1 MSTERYRLMP
11 AGLSYVTERSAQENL
26 IMKRVFIVALVGA
39 LLGIPAAAQTGQP
52 TSPKD
57 PMSTWLHNAYSTNRK
72 NIERSGEKV
81 PEGLYGMRPGAQV
94 EVRTFGQILGH
105 LANFNYLWCS
115 QAKGEKNPAQ
125 GSDFEKLTSKALL
138 LRALSDAF
146 TYCDGVYSAL
156 TDASGLEVITVTQE
170 NGRQA
175 QVPRM
180 SLLILNYGHNND
192 HYGNLVTYMRI
203 KSIVPP
209 SSEPRP
215 QQPQPQR

>member
-1 MSTERYRLMP
+1 
-11 AGLSYVTERSAQENL
+11 
-26 IMKRVFIVALVGA
+26 MKRVFIVMLLGIALV
-39 LLGIPAAAQTGQP
+39 IPAAAQTGQQ

-57 PMSTWLHNAYSTNRK
+57 PMATWLHNAFNTNRK
-72 NIERSGEKV
+72 NIEKSAEKV
-81 PEGLYGMRPGAQV
+81 SEDLYGLRPGPQE

-105 LANFNYLWCS
+105 LANFNYMWCS
-115 QAKGEKNPAQ
+115 QAKGEKNPGQ
-125 GSDFEKLTSKALL
+125 GSDFEKLASKDAL

-146 TYCDGVYSAL
+146 TYCDTAYAAL

-170 NGRQA
+170 SGRKA

-180 SLLILNYGHNND
+180 SLLVLNYGHNND

-203 KSIVPP
+203 KSIVPA

-215 QQPQPQR
+215 QQPQAQR

>member
-1 MSTERYRLMP
+1 
-11 AGLSYVTERSAQENL
+11 
-26 IMKRVFIVALVGA
+26 MKRVFVVG
-39 LLGIPAAAQTGQP
+39 LLGIILAIPAAAQSAQQSG
-52 TSPKD
+52 PKD
-57 PMSTWLHNAYSTNRK
+57 SMAAWLHSAFNNNRR
-72 NIERSGEKV
+72 NIEKSAEKV
-81 PEGLYGMRPGAQV
+81 PEELYGLRPGTQM

-125 GSDFEKLTSKALL
+125 GSDYEKLSSKALL
-138 LRALSDAF
+138 LRTLNDSF
-146 TYCDGVYSAL
+146 TYCDAVYSSL
-156 TDASGLEVITVTQE
+156 TDASGLEIVTVTQE

-180 SLLILNYGHNND
+180 SLLVLNYGHNND

-203 KSIVPP
+203 KSIVPA

-215 QQPQPQR
+215 QQPPSQR

>member
-1 MSTERYRLMP
+1 MRKVF
-11 AGLSYVTERSAQENL
+11 AIVGLG
-26 IMKRVFIVALVGA
+26 ICF
-39 LLGIPAAAQTGQP
+39 GIPAAAQSGQQN
-52 TSPKD
+52 SPKY
-57 PMSTWLHNAYSTNRK
+57 PMATWLHNAFSTNRK
-72 NIERSGEKV
+72 NIEKSAEKV
-81 PEGLYGMRPGAQV
+81 PEELYGMRPGPQV

-125 GSDFEKLTSKALL
+125 GSDYEKLTSKALL
-138 LRALSDAF
+138 LGALSDAF
-146 TYCDGVYSAL
+146 TYCDSAYAAL
-156 TDASGLEVITVTQE
+156 TDASGLEVVTVTQE
-170 NGRQA
+170 SGRKA

-180 SLLILNYGHNND
+180 SLLVLNYGHNND

-215 QQPQPQR
+215 QQQQPQR

>member
-1 MSTERYRLMP
+1 
-11 AGLSYVTERSAQENL
+11 
-26 IMKRVFIVALVGA
+26 MKRVFIVV
-39 LLGIPAAAQTGQP
+39 LLGIVLAIPAAAQTGQQ
-52 TSPKD
+52 TSHKD
-57 PMSTWLHNAYSTNRK
+57 PMATWLHNAFNTNRK
-72 NIERSGEKV
+72 NIEKSAGKV
-81 PEGLYGMRPGAQV
+81 SEDLYGLRPGPQE

-115 QAKGEKNPAQ
+115 QAKGEKNPGQ
-125 GSDFEKLTSKALL
+125 GSDFEMLASKAAL

-146 TYCDGVYSAL
+146 TYCDTAYAAL

-170 NGRQA
+170 NGRKA

-180 SLLILNYGHNND
+180 SLLVLNYGHNND

-203 KSIVPP
+203 KSIVPA

>member
-1 MSTERYRLMP
+1 
-11 AGLSYVTERSAQENL
+11 
-26 IMKRVFIVALVGA
+26 MKRVFIVV
-39 LLGIPAAAQTGQP
+39 LLGIVLAIPAVAQTGQQ

-57 PMSTWLHNAYSTNRK
+57 PMATWLHNAFNSNRK
-72 NIERSGEKV
+72 NIEKSAEKV
-81 PEGLYGMRPGAQV
+81 SEDLYGLRPGPQE

-115 QAKGEKNPAQ
+115 QAKGEKNPGQ
-125 GSDFEKLTSKALL
+125 GSDFEKLASKAAL

-146 TYCDGVYSAL
+146 TYCDSAYAAL

-170 NGRQA
+170 NGRKA

-180 SLLILNYGHNND
+180 SLLVLNYGHNND

-203 KSIVPP
+203 KSIVPA

-215 QQPQPQR
+215 QQPQAQR

>member
-1 MSTERYRLMP
+1 
-11 AGLSYVTERSAQENL
+11 
-26 IMKRVFIVALVGA
+26 MKRVFIVMLLGIALV
-39 LLGIPAAAQTGQP
+39 IPAAAQTGQQ

-57 PMSTWLHNAYSTNRK
+57 PMATWLHNAFNTNRK
-72 NIERSGEKV
+72 NIEKSAEKV
-81 PEGLYGMRPGAQV
+81 SEDLYGLRPGPQE

-115 QAKGEKNPAQ
+115 QAKGEKNPGQ
-125 GSDFEKLTSKALL
+125 GSDFEKLASKAAL

-146 TYCDGVYSAL
+146 TYCDTAYAAL
-156 TDASGLEVITVTQE
+156 TDPSGLEVITVTQE
-170 NGRQA
+170 SGRKA

-180 SLLILNYGHNND
+180 SLLVLNYGHNND

-203 KSIVPP
+203 RSIVPA

-215 QQPQPQR
+215 QQPQAQR

>member
-1 MSTERYRLMP
+1 
-11 AGLSYVTERSAQENL
+11 
-26 IMKRVFIVALVGA
+26 MKRVFIVV
-39 LLGIPAAAQTGQP
+39 LLGIMLAIPAAAQTGQQ

-57 PMSTWLHNAYSTNRK
+57 PMATWLHNAFNSNRK
-72 NIERSGEKV
+72 NIEKSAEKV
-81 PEGLYGMRPGAQV
+81 SEDLYGLRPGPQE

-115 QAKGEKNPAQ
+115 QAKGEKNPGQ
-125 GSDFEKLTSKALL
+125 GSDFEKLGSKVAL

-146 TYCDGVYSAL
+146 TYCDSAYAAL

-170 NGRQA
+170 NGRKA

-180 SLLILNYGHNND
+180 SLLVLNYGHNND

-203 KSIVPP
+203 KSIVPA

-215 QQPQPQR
+215 QQPQAQR

>member
-1 MSTERYRLMP
+1 
-11 AGLSYVTERSAQENL
+11 
-26 IMKRVFIVALVGA
+26 MKRVFIVMLLGIALV
-39 LLGIPAAAQTGQP
+39 IPAAAQTGQQ

-57 PMSTWLHNAYSTNRK
+57 PMATWLHNAFNTNRK
-72 NIERSGEKV
+72 NIEKSAEKV
-81 PEGLYGMRPGAQV
+81 SEDLYGLRPGPQE

-105 LANFNYLWCS
+105 LANFNYMWCS
-115 QAKGEKNPAQ
+115 QAKGEKNPGQ
-125 GSDFEKLTSKALL
+125 GSDFEKLASKDAL

-146 TYCDGVYSAL
+146 TYCDTAYAAL

-170 NGRQA
+170 SGRKA

-180 SLLILNYGHNND
+180 SLLVLNYGHNND

-203 KSIVPP
+203 KSIVPA

>member
-1 MSTERYRLMP
+1 
-11 AGLSYVTERSAQENL
+11 
-26 IMKRVFIVALVGA
+26 MKRVFIVAL
-39 LLGIPAAAQTGQP
+39 LGIVLAIPAAAQTGQQ

-57 PMSTWLHNAYSTNRK
+57 PMATWLHNAFNTNRK
-72 NIERSGEKV
+72 NIEKSAEKV
-81 PEGLYGMRPGAQV
+81 SEDFYGLRPGPQE

-105 LANFNYLWCS
+105 LANFNYMWCS
-115 QAKGEKNPAQ
+115 QAKGEKNPGQ
-125 GSDFEKLTSKALL
+125 GNDFEKLASKAAL

-146 TYCDGVYSAL
+146 TYCDTAYAAL

-170 NGRQA
+170 SGRKA

-180 SLLILNYGHNND
+180 SLLVLNYGHNND

-203 KSIVPP
+203 KSIVPA

-215 QQPQPQR
+215 QQPQAHR

>member
-1 MSTERYRLMP
+1 
-11 AGLSYVTERSAQENL
+11 
-26 IMKRVFIVALVGA
+26 MKRVFIIV
-39 LLGIPAAAQTGQP
+39 LLGIVLAIPAVAQTGQQ

-57 PMSTWLHNAYSTNRK
+57 PMATWLHNAFNTNRK
-72 NIERSGEKV
+72 NIEKSAGKV
-81 PEGLYGMRPGAQV
+81 SEDLYGLRPGPQE
-94 EVRTFGQILGH
+94 EVRTFGQVLGH
-105 LANFNYLWCS
+105 LANFNYMWCS
-115 QAKGEKNPAQ
+115 QAKGEKNPGQ
-125 GSDFEKLTSKALL
+125 GSDFEKLASKDAL

-146 TYCDGVYSAL
+146 TYCDAAYAAL

-170 NGRQA
+170 SGRKA

-180 SLLILNYGHNND
+180 SLLVLNYGHNND

-203 KSIVPP
+203 KSIVPA

>member
-1 MSTERYRLMP
+1 
-11 AGLSYVTERSAQENL
+11 
-26 IMKRVFIVALVGA
+26 MKRVFIVV
-39 LLGIPAAAQTGQP
+39 LLGIMLAIPAAAQTGQQ

-57 PMSTWLHNAYSTNRK
+57 PMATWLHNAFNSNRK
-72 NIERSGEKV
+72 NIEKSAEKV
-81 PEGLYGMRPGAQV
+81 SEDLYGLRPGPQE

-115 QAKGEKNPAQ
+115 QAKGEKNPGQ
-125 GSDFEKLTSKALL
+125 GSDFEKLSSKAGL

-146 TYCDGVYSAL
+146 TYCDGAYSAL
-156 TDASGLEVITVTQE
+156 TDPSGLEIIAVTQE

-180 SLLILNYGHNND
+180 SLLVLNYGHNND
-192 HYGNLVTYMRI
+192 HYGNMVTYMRI
-203 KSIVPP
+203 KSIVPA